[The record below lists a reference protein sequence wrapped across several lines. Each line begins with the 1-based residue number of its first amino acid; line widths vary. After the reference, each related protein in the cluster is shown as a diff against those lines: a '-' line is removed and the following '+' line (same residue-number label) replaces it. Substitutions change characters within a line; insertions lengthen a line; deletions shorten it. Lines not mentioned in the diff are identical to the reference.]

1 MLGYR
6 PDDPEGKPEEVAS
19 LVSYL
24 AKPES
29 YFITGELSTQRLL

>member
-1 MLGYR
+1 MDS
-6 PDDPEGKPEEVAS
+6 PPPADPEVIAS

-29 YFITGELSTQRLL
+29 YFITGVSDSSVHLQA